1 MRSEIRQTLALGL
14 PMAGAQ
20 LSQLVMTTTGVAFVG
35 RLSGNGLASMAVG
48 YAAYSLFLAF
58 GIGLVAAVNPLVSQA
73 YGGQRPADAT
83 RALGVGVSCALVFGL
98 LAQLCLYQ
106 VDVLYGYLGY
116 SAEVTQ
122 LATDFVRSLM
132 LGLPAFLSFLA
143 FKNYLD
149 STSRPK
155 FAFVVAFCAIGINA
169 LLDYTLVLGRFG
181 VPSIGVMGA
190 GIATSSVNT
199 VMALALYAAV
209 RRELPAKFLRNRWAE
224 FREFLALGLPVAGTL
239 LMEVGLFAAC
249 ALLMGRLGPEEA
261 AAHQIV
267 ITCASATFMIPL
279 GISFA
284 GATRVGQA
292 IGAQEWSRVRPA
304 GLAAI
309 GVGLGCMMVSGL
321 IFLTFPEQLVDL
333 LWQPVD
339 GGEKVKKLAI
349 ELLAIAAVFQMFDG
363 LQVTTSGALRGMK
376 DVKIP
381 MLIGFVSYW
390 AVGLVVAA
398 GLGLGTPLRHLG
410 VWLGLLS
417 GLVFAGTILLLRFL
431 RISRLISKQD
441 ERAV

>member
-1 MRSEIRQTLALGL
+1 MRSEIRQTLVLGL

-35 RLSGNGLASMAVG
+35 RLSGTGLASMAVG
-48 YAAYSLFLAF
+48 YAAYSLFMAF

-106 VDVLYGYLGY
+106 VDLLYGYLGY
-116 SAEVTQ
+116 STEVTQ
-122 LATDFVRSLM
+122 LATAFVRTLM

-155 FAFVVAFCAIGINA
+155 VAFMVAFCAIGVNA
-169 LLDYTLVLGRFG
+169 LLDYMLVLGRLG
-181 VPSIGVMGA
+181 APSIGVMGA
-190 GIATSSVNT
+190 GVATSSVNLL
-199 VMALALYAAV
+199 MALALFAAV
-209 RRELPAKFLRNRWAE
+209 RKELPAKFLRNQWADV
-224 FREFLALGLPVAGTL
+224 REFLTLGLPVAGTL
-239 LMEVGLFAAC
+239 LMEVGLFATC
-249 ALLMGRLGPEEA
+249 ALLMGRLGAEEA

-267 ITCASATFMIPL
+267 VTCASATFMVPL

-292 IGAQEWSRVRPA
+292 IGAKEWNRVRPA

-309 GVGLGCMMVSGL
+309 GVGLACMMVSGFV
-321 IFLTFPEQLVDL
+321 FLTFPEQLVGL
-333 LWQPVD
+333 LWQPIE
-339 GGEKVKKLAI
+339 GGEKVKALAVQ
-349 ELLAIAAVFQMFDG
+349 LFAIAAVFQMFDG

-381 MLIGFVSYW
+381 LLIGFVSYW

-398 GLGLGTPLRHLG
+398 GLGLATPLRHRG

-417 GLVFAGTILLLRFL
+417 GLAVAGTILFLRFWK
-431 RISRLISKQD
+431 ISRLLLKQD